1 MRSGLR
7 PRVLVPLS
15 NPMAKPIDSRTASL
29 AEPRLRSF
37 RASRVSRPWMVL
49 ASAQRC
55 RPASVLGPVL
65 RPPCVLHTRLPL
77 RAGAA
82 HCSFVRLDLAWQRW
96 QVTRPPSVVS
106 VCSKCKAFVFMGCTR
121 CRGSRGGKK
130 FFVRRTLWAGIL
142 LFILIPLFPEFG
154 KIFFRFSHPPL

>member
-1 MRSGLR
+1 MKPNSK
-7 PRVLVPLS
+7 PTDSS
-15 NPMAKPIDSRTASL
+15 NASL
-29 AEPRLRSF
+29 AEAMLRSA
-37 RASRVSRPWMVL
+37 RASRVSRPWIVL

-82 HCSFVRLDLAWQRW
+82 HWSFVRLDLAWQRW

-106 VCSKCKAFVFMGCTR
+106 VCSKCKVCVFMGCTG
-121 CRGSRGGKK
+121 CMG
-130 FFVRRTLWAGIL
+130 
-142 LFILIPLFPEFG
+142 
-154 KIFFRFSHPPL
+154 

>member
-1 MRSGLR
+1 MRAGRL
-7 PRVLVPLS
+7 PLVRVPDIKPS
-15 NPMAKPIDSRTASL
+15 AKPTSRRTAMR
-29 AEPRLRSF
+29 AKPKLRSF
-37 RASRVSRPWMVL
+37 LTSRVSRPWMVL

-96 QVTRPPSVVS
+96 QVTSPPSVVS
-106 VCSKCKAFVFMGCTR
+106 VCSKCKVCVFMDCIG
-121 CRGSRGGKK
+121 CRGSRGAKK
-130 FFVRRTLWAGIL
+130 FLYLGPLGRAIL
-142 LFILIPLFPEFG
+142 LVSQDTEIGTPN
-154 KIFFRFSHPPL
+154 

>member
-1 MRSGLR
+1 
-7 PRVLVPLS
+7 VPFINPNLWPTAS
-15 NPMAKPIDSRTASL
+15 NTASL
-29 AEPRLRSF
+29 AEARLRWV
-37 RASRVSRPWMVL
+37 RASRVSLPWMVL
-49 ASAQRC
+49 ASVQRC
-55 RPASVLGPVL
+55 RPASVFGPVL

-106 VCSKCKAFVFMGCTR
+106 VCSKCKVCLCTIYTL
-121 CRGSRGGKK
+121 CWGSRGGKK